1 MSFRLSS
8 PYRGQPDTRRGV
20 SRSARKNWMF
30 SQTLFST
37 GHDFQQSGPRGVPC
51 CGSSCFHTSELMY
64 LMNGYLVFKVHGG
77 AGDPLTPLLQ
87 HSRPESELIFLKT
100 LKKFFIGQNRAQK
113 TGHQADTLLQKSPYS
128 ITACTAAVPFPA
140 PTASPLKSR
149 GCAPFS
155 TVGRFVKS
163 IKSALSFRVK
173 ILFTQIPRLFRRCDL
188 LHFIQV

>member
-1 MSFRLSS
+1 MVCGESTEPLM
-8 PYRGQPDTRRGV
+8 
-20 SRSARKNWMF
+20 SRSF
-30 SQTLFST
+30 
-37 GHDFQQSGPRGVPC
+37 GFQGTWRAC
-51 CGSSCFHTSELMY
+51 
-64 LMNGYLVFKVHGG
+64 
-77 AGDPLTPLLQ
+77 DPLTPLLQ

>member
-1 MSFRLSS
+1 
-8 PYRGQPDTRRGV
+8 
-20 SRSARKNWMF
+20 
-30 SQTLFST
+30 
-37 GHDFQQSGPRGVPC
+37 
-51 CGSSCFHTSELMY
+51 MY

-77 AGDPLTPLLQ
+77 AGNPLTPLLQ

-155 TVGRFVKS
+155 TVTSFYKTAFVVLK
-163 IKSALSFRVK
+163 
-173 ILFTQIPRLFRRCDL
+173 
-188 LHFIQV
+188 

>member
-1 MSFRLSS
+1 MQAEAWEIIKRRFAAPPHGSFTPAAVLTEPSLLLE
-8 PYRGQPDTRRGV
+8 TV
-20 SRSARKNWMF
+20 
-30 SQTLFST
+30 T
-37 GHDFQQSGPRGVPC
+37 GREYHCHSDCHR
-51 CGSSCFHTSELMY
+51 HTGGNPELMY

-140 PTASPLKSR
+140 PPASPLKSR